1 MPNTD
6 GYHIRVSYDAG
17 EDESPVA
24 GHKQE
29 KTYGEKSQQSLEK
42 GIKGLVSFD
51 AIKQTAQTIIGHSVS
66 TIELRTGAAEYEQQ
80 VQFTY
85 DRISEGITAG
95 VLIGGGIMTGNLP
108 LVAIGLVSTAANK
121 LLNIIMKQD
130 TINLKRNEED
140 VGIRLQNIRA
150 GTSGRRGNNQ

>member
-6 GYHIRVSYDAG
+6 GYHIRVSYDVDDNDSPIAG
-17 EDESPVA
+17 Q
-24 GHKQE
+24 KQE
-29 KTYGEKSQQSLEK
+29 KTYGEKSAASLEK
-42 GIKGLVSFD
+42 GIKGLVSFG
-51 AIKQTAQTIIGHSVS
+51 AVKRTAQTIIGHSVS

-95 VLIGGGIMTGNLP
+95 VMIGGGIMTGNLP
-108 LVAIGLVSTAANK
+108 LVAIGLVSSATNK

-140 VGIRLQNIRA
+140 VSIRMQNIRA